1 MSTLDRWRNF
11 LVTPRTLAF
20 PRLELFGHDWA
31 PSIVVGS
38 GEIRTP
44 SLDRFEFTLKGLPN
58 DLTYAL
64 SEIQRQKRNR
74 YDGMERFRLR
84 GVDCEKREWSFG
96 WTTLFHVQGGDDLW
110 TFVGEAQGL
119 FPPDE
124 SDTVRSESYTEL
136 VFLMPADHTMGL
148 SMRRLVL
155 TEQPEGRPRHEHV
168 LEVLGSTIRF
178 QYEPSSGALSVTAMH
193 SAELPPTYTENW
205 LGEPLRILFGQLI
218 FPRVVARNLGN
229 GTTHVDVRPCRGPIG
244 GAARYAALWPSDE
257 FPRGKEDF
265 WRRYSEILT
274 MIARAKNFEAHEIT
288 RLYEQVIQSARGTR
302 WIWAMTFAS
311 CIERQANMLEP
322 PGRDRSDT
330 NANAVTGL
338 VEHINAWCGDDRLKA
353 IAINAVKRSLKT
365 TTIVGLRKLLAAGTI
380 NRAQFKAW
388 ESIRNSVMHGSLT
401 SPYSSEE
408 EDNSL
413 LTLAELMHA
422 LTQEILRRSSACSP
436 TCPNSNDSASKP
448 SRD

>member
-1 MSTLDRWRNF
+1 M
-11 LVTPRTLAF
+11 
-20 PRLELFGHDWA
+20 
-31 PSIVVGS
+31 
-38 GEIRTP
+38 P
-44 SLDRFEFTLKGLPN
+44 SLDRFEFTLQGLPG
-58 DLTYAL
+58 DLRYAL
-64 SEIQRQKRNR
+64 SEIQRQQRNR

-96 WTTLFHVQGGDDLW
+96 WTTLHYVTGGDDVW

-124 SDTVRSESYTEL
+124 SDTVNSESCTEL

-148 SMRRLVL
+148 SMRRLIL
-155 TEQPEGRPRHEHV
+155 TDQPEGRPRQERV

-193 SAELPPTYTENW
+193 STDLPPTYTENW

-218 FPRVVARNLGN
+218 FPRLVARNLGN
-229 GTTHVDVRPCRGPIG
+229 GATRIDVRPCRGPIG
-244 GAARYAALWPSDE
+244 GAARYAALWPGDD
-257 FPRGKEDF
+257 FARGKEDF
-265 WRRYSEILT
+265 WRRYAEILT
-274 MIARAKNFEAHEIT
+274 MIARARNYEAHEIT

-311 CIERQANMLEP
+311 CIERLANILEP

-330 NANAVTGL
+330 DADAVTSL
-338 VEHINAWCGDDRLKA
+338 VEHINAWRGEDRLKEN
-353 IAINAVKRSLKT
+353 AINAVKRSLKT
-365 TTIVGLRKLLAAGTI
+365 TTIVGLRKLRAGGSI
-380 NRAQFKAW
+380 NKAQFKAW
-388 ESIRNSVMHGSLT
+388 ESIRNSVMHGSLI

-408 EDNSL
+408 EDNKL
-413 LTLAELMHA
+413 LTLAEMMHA

-436 TCPNSNDSASKP
+436 TGLTSNDSASEP
-448 SRD
+448 GPD